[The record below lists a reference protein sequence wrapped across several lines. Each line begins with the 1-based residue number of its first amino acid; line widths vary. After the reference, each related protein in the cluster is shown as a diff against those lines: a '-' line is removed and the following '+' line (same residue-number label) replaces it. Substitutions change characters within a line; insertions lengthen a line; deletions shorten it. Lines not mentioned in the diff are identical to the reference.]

1 MNIRRFLAIAICMGM
16 GCGIIG
22 CASTEVPIQAENV
35 SVILAPGHTL
45 PVAIAAAA
53 ARRGWLPQKQED
65 GTIRCTFQ
73 KRDNL
78 VVVDVVPNDKQSFSI
93 RRVQS
98 NVSVRKYNQWVNNLV
113 HDIVFSASH

>member
-1 MNIRRFLAIAICMGM
+1 MNIKRFLAIAICMAM
-16 GCGIIG
+16 GVGFIG
-22 CASTEVPIQAENV
+22 CESTDVPIQAENV

-45 PVAIAAAA
+45 PAAVASAA
-53 ARRGWLPQKQED
+53 ARRGWLPQNQAD
-65 GTIRCTFQ
+65 GTIRCTFR
-73 KRDNL
+73 KRDYL

-93 RRVQS
+93 RLVES

>member
-1 MNIRRFLAIAICMGM
+1 MNIRRFLAIAICMGTGYGIV
-16 GCGIIG
+16 GCV
-22 CASTEVPIQAENV
+22 STEVPIQAENV

-45 PVAIAAAA
+45 PAAVVSAA
-53 ARRGWLPQKQED
+53 VRRRWLPQELED

-78 VVVDVVPNDKQSFSI
+78 VVVDVIPNDKKAFSV
-93 RRVQS
+93 RLVQS

-113 HDIVFSASH
+113 HDIIFFASN

>member
-1 MNIRRFLAIAICMGM
+1 MNIKRFLAIAICMGM
-16 GCGIIG
+16 GYGIIG
-22 CASTEVPIQAENV
+22 CMSAEVPIQAENV

-45 PVAIAAAA
+45 PAAIASAT

-73 KRDNL
+73 KRDSL
-78 VVVDVVPNDKQSFSI
+78 VVVDVVLNSEQSFSV
-93 RRVQS
+93 RLVQS

-113 HDIVFSASH
+113 HDIIFFASH